1 MDREYL
7 WAASDR
13 IQRNHEDYLF
23 QLRGLISNLF
33 HEQNHRILWQ
43 LLPNA
48 PKKRDSMR
56 RYLNFA
62 ESLVVAL
69 DMALSD
75 QLSPSLRSLFH
86 LSGVIYDKGLDS
98 DQLKKSFQSSKRNY
112 RNYLQACAYSTF
124 LLLEHYEPDE
134 ILKATQV
141 RFDAESPIGTWAAKR
156 SLRLDAEFVKKT
168 NPFWQF
174 KNWKEASERLQ
185 AKPGTHLE
193 LSDDPMNPLI
203 HYLWAEKWFAL
214 MGL

>member
-1 MDREYL
+1 
-7 WAASDR
+7 
-13 IQRNHEDYLF
+13 
-23 QLRGLISNLF
+23 
-33 HEQNHRILWQ
+33 
-43 LLPNA
+43 
-48 PKKRDSMR
+48 
-56 RYLNFA
+56 
-62 ESLVVAL
+62 
-69 DMALSD
+69 MALSD

-98 DQLKKSFQSSKRNY
+98 DQLKKSLQSSKRTY

-185 AKPGTHLE
+185 AKPGSHLE

-203 HYLWAEKWFAL
+203 HYLWAEKWFEL